1 MSDTFSNESCCA
13 DMGAPVCLWISPILV
28 YARYAWAEKLGKIPS
43 DNYKR
48 FKHWPRFVSWIRSVS
63 GELFCNKT

>member
-13 DMGAPVCLWISPILV
+13 DMGAPVRLWISPILV

-48 FKHWPRFVSWIRSVS
+48 FKNTVHV
-63 GELFCNKT
+63 L